1 MTQKTAR
8 TESSPDT
15 EASRW
20 LHVRLWATG
29 AVMTLCLGVLLTRAY
44 VLQVQKRDL
53 YRSLA
58 EEQYLREIEVPPHRG
73 RIVDRSD
80 SELAASASIDSVY
93 LEPQKLRSELPDV
106 PRREAALVKLAA
118 ALGLD
123 LGELR
128 RRAQSDRRYL
138 FLKRR
143 IPPRKPSECARW
155 PYQVLD

>member
-8 TESSPDT
+8 SETPSTSET
-15 EASRW
+15 SRW

-29 AVMTLCLGVLLTRAY
+29 TLLTACFGVLIVRAY

-80 SELAASASIDSVY
+80 SELAASASVDSVY
-93 LEPQKLRSELPDV
+93 IEPQKFRSELPDV
-106 PRREAALVKLAA
+106 PRRDA
-118 ALGLD
+118 ALGRLASA
-123 LGELR
+123 LGLEPQELR
-128 RRAQSDRRYL
+128 RRAQSDRHYL

-143 IPPRKPSECARW
+143 IPPEEAQK
-155 PYQVLD
+155 

>member
-8 TESSPDT
+8 TESGPDT

-29 AVMTLCLGVLLTRAY
+29 ALMTLCLGVLLTRAY

-73 RIVDRSD
+73 RIVDRS
-80 SELAASASIDSVY
+80 
-93 LEPQKLRSELPDV
+93 
-106 PRREAALVKLAA
+106 
-118 ALGLD
+118 
-123 LGELR
+123 
-128 RRAQSDRRYL
+128 
-138 FLKRR
+138 
-143 IPPRKPSECARW
+143 W
-155 PYQVLD
+155 